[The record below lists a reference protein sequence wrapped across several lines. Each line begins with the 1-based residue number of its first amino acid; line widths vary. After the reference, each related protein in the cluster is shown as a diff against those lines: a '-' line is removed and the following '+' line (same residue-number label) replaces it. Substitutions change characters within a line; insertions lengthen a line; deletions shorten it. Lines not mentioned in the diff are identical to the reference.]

1 VREIAEMGKGIME
14 SDEWLKQS
22 DYDMETAEYM
32 FQGGRYFYAVFM
44 CHMTIEKAL
53 KGVFHQRYNEL
64 PPKTHNLIYLL
75 NKVMAKPEEPIGRFV
90 AKLNESSVA
99 TRYPEQIE
107 SLQKAYTKDI
117 VRDIIDKTG
126 ETLSWIKKLL

>member
-44 CHMTIEKAL
+44 
-53 KGVFHQRYNEL
+53 
-64 PPKTHNLIYLL
+64 
-75 NKVMAKPEEPIGRFV
+75 
-90 AKLNESSVA
+90 
-99 TRYPEQIE
+99 
-107 SLQKAYTKDI
+107 
-117 VRDIIDKTG
+117 
-126 ETLSWIKKLL
+126 